1 MIAIHWRFIMS
12 SNKLVFLWW
21 PTTVVT
27 AKPKT
32 SRQNQK
38 PHGKNKIPH
47 SKNKDL
53 TEKTRYL
60 TAKLKT
66 SWQNQILHS
75 KNKIAL
81 VLTWVFAFAVRY
93 LVLQWGFCRFCLEG
107 LGTFCR
113 EVFCSCREVF
123 GFVVSYFVFAVRFL
137 VLPWQLWATVFFC
150 FKRILKL
157 KPSIDVFY
165 SLCQALLGKIK
176 TKKWKYAN
184 IKN

>member
-38 PHGKNKIPH
+38 PHG
-47 SKNKDL
+47 KNKDL

-107 LGTFCR
+107 
-113 EVFCSCREVF
+113 F
-123 GFVVSYFVFAVRFL
+123 GFVVRYFVLAVRFSVL
-137 VLPWQLWATVFFC
+137 SWVILFLPWGFWFC
-150 FKRILKL
+150 RDSCGPPYFSVLNA
-157 KPSIDVFY
+157 Y
-165 SLCQALLGKIK
+165 
-176 TKKWKYAN
+176 
-184 IKN
+184 